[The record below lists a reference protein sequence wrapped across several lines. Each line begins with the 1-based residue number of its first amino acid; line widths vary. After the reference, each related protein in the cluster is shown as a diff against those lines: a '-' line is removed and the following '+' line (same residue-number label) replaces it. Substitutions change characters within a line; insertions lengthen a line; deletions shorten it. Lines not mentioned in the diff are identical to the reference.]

1 MNDRR
6 EFLTAGAAGLAAAL
20 LAAHE
25 AQAAPSAR
33 TIAQRDAPKVSLDGW
48 QMTASEVNYPPGES
62 SARHRHPGFVI
73 GYVLEGQYRFAVNEQ
88 APYCRQDKCSSSRST
103 RQARC
108 MRCLATQAQRNRRRS
123 SRLCSRRKATRSRFP
138 IDASTGSDLL
148 VRPSDGGIDRASGL
162 RN

>member
-6 EFLTAGAAGLAAAL
+6 EFLTAGVAGLAAAL

-88 APYCRQDKCSSSRST
+88 APTVLSPGQMFFESFDTPGEVHAVSG
-103 RQARC
+103 
-108 MRCLATQAQRNRRRS
+108 N
-123 SRLCSRRKATRSRFP
+123 
-138 IDASTGSDLL
+138 ASTTQPAKILAIVFTKKGDP
-148 VRPSDGGIDRASGL
+148 VTIPD
-162 RN
+162 

>member
-6 EFLTAGAAGLAAAL
+6 EFLTAGVAGLAAAL

-48 QMTASEVNYPPGES
+48 QMTASEINYPPGES

-88 APYCRQDKCSSSRST
+88 APTVLSPGQMFFESFDTPGEVHAVSGNAST
-103 RQARC
+103 
-108 MRCLATQAQRNRRRS
+108 TQAAKI
-123 SRLCSRRKATRSRFP
+123 LAIVFTKKGDPVTIPA
-138 IDASTGSDLL
+138 
-148 VRPSDGGIDRASGL
+148 
-162 RN
+162 